1 MKMGPFL
8 PWQRVYAFTRIS
20 CTGILEIQ
28 IPTTGLIVGIL
39 QFGLVESHGKWYNL
53 GEIIDRREPQI

>member
-8 PWQRVYAFTRIS
+8 PWQRGYAFTRIS

-39 QFGLVESHGKWYNL
+39 QFGLVESHGK
-53 GEIIDRREPQI
+53 

>member
-8 PWQRVYAFTRIS
+8 PWQRVYAFTSIS
-20 CTGILEIQ
+20 YAVMTEIQ